1 MEDQTLFL
9 QYANAI
15 SNGRWESFLESQ
27 PTEGIISELEP
38 LCHAALLSRN
48 SEEALQFLEAMY
60 QKLSGSVPPE
70 QAGFFLKIKERAES
84 VVEVNHWQ
92 EITEQKAE
100 MPLKPVFPVGTFPP
114 VIETYLDNVA
124 KRNQVQREM
133 VYPAA
138 LASLALCVQGKFKVE
153 YPDATGHRQHLC
165 LYIGIV
171 AESSERKSPVFQQVF
186 KKPFWMWYSGIKETY
201 EAEKA
206 HYSAERKVLQRQLD
220 AAEKDST
227 KKGKA
232 ETAVEDIAGLE
243 GKLASLKP
251 PRNPYFYFSDITPEA
266 LAVNLR
272 ETGESGGIFSEEGDF
287 MEIIAGRY
295 AEKGKSSNAE
305 LVLKAY
311 NGEVY
316 RSNRISREELM
327 LERPLLSMCLMLQPD
342 LYQRIATNQDLQGRG
357 VIPRFLFSVPEK
369 RKAPRKAINNEILPL
384 VGEDAYHAIIWKFLD
399 LDLCEEQEIP
409 VLKFAPE
416 LCQESSGLGK
426 HLQWIENTIGENGI
440 MEKESAYA
448 GKAGGK
454 LIRIAGILHLLWGYD
469 QHTPIS
475 EETANRAVQ
484 IHEFF
489 FGEKLKEMQAR
500 ENREEQIVQRVQRS
514 LLRHTVEKG
523 LAYIPQRAFY
533 MKVKGKDLNNMEHF
547 RTILETLEERSVLQV
562 QRSGNKYL
570 IYVSPFL
577 F

>member
-27 PTEGIISELEP
+27 SLEMIISELEP

-48 SEEALQFLEAMY
+48 SEEASQFLKAMY
-60 QKLSGSVPPE
+60 QKLSGSVPSE

-100 MPLKPVFPVGTFPP
+100 IPLKPVFPVGMFPP

-153 YPDATGHRQHLC
+153 YPDATCHRQHLC
-165 LYIGIV
+165 LYIGIYIGIL

-243 GKLASLKP
+243 FLA
-251 PRNPYFYFSDITPEA
+251 T
-266 LAVNLR
+266 
-272 ETGESGGIFSEEGDF
+272 
-287 MEIIAGRY
+287 
-295 AEKGKSSNAE
+295 
-305 LVLKAY
+305 
-311 NGEVY
+311 
-316 RSNRISREELM
+316 SRQ
-327 LERPLLSMCLMLQPD
+327 RLLL
-342 LYQRIATNQDLQGRG
+342 
-357 VIPRFLFSVPEK
+357 
-369 RKAPRKAINNEILPL
+369 
-384 VGEDAYHAIIWKFLD
+384 
-399 LDLCEEQEIP
+399 
-409 VLKFAPE
+409 
-416 LCQESSGLGK
+416 
-426 HLQWIENTIGENGI
+426 
-440 MEKESAYA
+440 
-448 GKAGGK
+448 
-454 LIRIAGILHLLWGYD
+454 
-469 QHTPIS
+469 
-475 EETANRAVQ
+475 
-484 IHEFF
+484 
-489 FGEKLKEMQAR
+489 
-500 ENREEQIVQRVQRS
+500 
-514 LLRHTVEKG
+514 
-523 LAYIPQRAFY
+523 
-533 MKVKGKDLNNMEHF
+533 
-547 RTILETLEERSVLQV
+547 
-562 QRSGNKYL
+562 
-570 IYVSPFL
+570 
-577 F
+577 